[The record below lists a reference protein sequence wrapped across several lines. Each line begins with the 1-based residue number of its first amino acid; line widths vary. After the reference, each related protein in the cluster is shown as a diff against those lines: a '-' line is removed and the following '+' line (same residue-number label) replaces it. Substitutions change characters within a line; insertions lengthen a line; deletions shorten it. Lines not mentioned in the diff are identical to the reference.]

1 MSGKKKSVTVW
12 IIEDESH
19 YRNQLAKLINL
30 DEAIHCSETF
40 ESFEKAMPHFE
51 KGVLPDLLLL
61 DLNLPGIHGLEV
73 IRTLRLQ
80 HPGVQILVLTVDAHR
95 KTVFDAICA
104 GASGYLIK
112 NDPFDNIL
120 KGIHQVMEGGA
131 PLSSSIASYV
141 LEMFKESPSRSPLEE
156 LNEREVDVLKKLAD
170 GESRKEIASAL
181 FVAVTTVDYHLRSI
195 YVKLQVHST
204 AGAVGKALRDRLID

>member
-1 MSGKKKSVTVW
+1 MKKSIAVW
-12 IIEDESH
+12 IIEDEMH

-30 DEAIHCSETF
+30 DEAIECTRTF
-40 ESFEKAMPHFE
+40 ESYEKALPEFE
-51 KGVLPDLLLL
+51 SGPLPDLLLL
-61 DLNLPGIHGLEV
+61 DLNLPGMHGLNV
-73 IRTLRLQ
+73 IRELTQ
-80 HPGVQILVLTVDAHR
+80 SCPSVQILVLTIDAHR

-112 NDPFDNIL
+112 NDPFDDIL
-120 KGIHQVMEGGA
+120 QGIHQVMAGGA

-141 LEMFKESPSRSPLEE
+141 LESFKESPAKFPREE
-156 LNEREVDVLKKLAD
+156 LNEREIEILKMLAD
-170 GESRKEIASAL
+170 GGTRKEIAAAMN
-181 FVAVTTVDYHLRSI
+181 VAVTTIDYHLRSI